1 MRVELN
7 IENFE
12 KIYNE
17 TYSQILKFIICKCK
31 NLDDVNE
38 LIQDTY
44 VELYKTIKNKKNI
57 IVEDHLSY
65 ICGISKNILKKYYK
79 NKYKEKIVFLTDN
92 INEENIDSSSID
104 EIEIDFINKNN
115 VEEVWDYLKK
125 KGIIIEKSFYLYY
138 AVGLKISEIS
148 KLLNIKESSVKNY
161 IYRTVKE
168 LKLTFGEEGE

>member
-1 MRVELN
+1 MSVEIN

-92 INEENIDSSSID
+92 INEENIDSSSI
-104 EIEIDFINKNN
+104 NKNN

-125 KGIIIEKSFYLYY
+125 KGIIIEKIFYFYY

-148 KLLNIKESSVKNY
+148 KLLNIKESGVKNY

-168 LKLTFGEEGE
+168 LKLTFREEV

>member
-1 MRVELN
+1 MRVEIN

-65 ICGISKNILKKYYK
+65 ICG
-79 NKYKEKIVFLTDN
+79 
-92 INEENIDSSSID
+92 
-104 EIEIDFINKNN
+104 NN
-115 VEEVWDYLKK
+115 V
-125 KGIIIEKSFYLYY
+125 
-138 AVGLKISEIS
+138 
-148 KLLNIKESSVKNY
+148 
-161 IYRTVKE
+161 
-168 LKLTFGEEGE
+168 

>member
-1 MRVELN
+1 MQLN
-7 IENFE
+7 L
-12 KIYNE
+12 
-17 TYSQILKFIICKCK
+17 QILKFIICKCK

-65 ICGISKNILKKYYK
+65 ILGISKNILKKYYK
-79 NKYKEKIVFLTDN
+79 NKYKEKTVFLTDD
-92 INEENIDSSSID
+92 INEENVDSSSID

-168 LKLTFGEEGE
+168 LKLTFREEA

>member
-1 MRVELN
+1 MN
-7 IENFE
+7 
-12 KIYNE
+12 
-17 TYSQILKFIICKCK
+17 
-31 NLDDVNE
+31 
-38 LIQDTY
+38 
-44 VELYKTIKNKKNI
+44 
-57 IVEDHLSY
+57 
-65 ICGISKNILKKYYK
+65 
-79 NKYKEKIVFLTDN
+79 
-92 INEENIDSSSID
+92 
-104 EIEIDFINKNN
+104 DFINKNN

>member
-1 MRVELN
+1 MSVEIN

-65 ICGISKNILKKYYK
+65 ILGISKNILKKYYK

-115 VEEVWDYLKK
+115 IEEVWDYLKK

-168 LKLTFGEEGE
+168 LKLTFREEA

>member
-1 MRVELN
+1 MSVEIN

-65 ICGISKNILKKYYK
+65 ILGISKNILKKYYK
-79 NKYKEKIVFLTDN
+79 NKYKEKTVFLTDD
-92 INEENIDSSSID
+92 INEENVDSSSID

-115 VEEVWDYLKK
+115 VEEVWNYLKK

-168 LKLTFGEEGE
+168 LKLTFREEA